1 MITKEEAKIE
11 AWAAIAKLF
20 GVNYFRE
27 HFEGS
32 CQAYPSESDDDTL
45 YEYFLGFEGDEECNL
60 WTVFARVIVN
70 RETKEVKFLD
80 YKTPNG
86 TRMKNPLKPTSF
98 A

>member
-32 CQAYPSESDDDTL
+32 CQAYPSESEDD
-45 YEYFLGFEGDEECNL
+45 
-60 WTVFARVIVN
+60 
-70 RETKEVKFLD
+70 
-80 YKTPNG
+80 
-86 TRMKNPLKPTSF
+86 PL
-98 A
+98 

>member
-11 AWAAIAKLF
+11 A
-20 GVNYFRE
+20 
-27 HFEGS
+27 
-32 CQAYPSESDDDTL
+32 YPAESEDDTL

-70 RETKEVKFLD
+70 RETKEVKLLD

-86 TRMKNPLKPTSF
+86 TRMKNPIKPTSF